1 MKVSTDIFIMGIML
15 GWGPCLYFCTPI
27 LIPYIAGTQKGWLS
41 GLRAILIFSFSRVIA
56 YMVLA
61 IIATSLGHIL
71 LRKHYES
78 DVGRIVYLV
87 FGLVVVLLGLAIV
100 IGKIPRLHLCHRFA
114 NKITRNSIGGIALLG
129 LLIGL
134 SPCIPLFGVLAY
146 IAVKSNTVLQ
156 GVFYGA
162 CFGAGTLLTPL
173 IPMGVLAGGIS
184 SLIARK
190 PMIFDIVSRLCGCFL
205 IYVGVRLLISGGYLL

>member
-27 LIPYIAGTQKGWLS
+27 LIPYIAGTQKGWLK
-41 GLRAILIFSFSRVIA
+41 GLRASLIFSFSRVIA
-56 YMVLA
+56 YIMLA
-61 IIATSLGHIL
+61 IIAASLGHIL

-78 DVGRIVYLV
+78 EIGSIVYLV
-87 FGLVVVLLGLAIV
+87 VGLVIVLLGLAIL
-100 IGKIPRLHLCHRFA
+100 IGKIPRLHLCQRFA
-114 NKITRNSIGGIALLG
+114 NGITRNSTAGIALLG

-146 IAVKSNTVLQ
+146 IAVESSNVIQ
-156 GVFYGA
+156 GLFYGA

-190 PMIFDIVSRLCGCFL
+190 PIIFDIVSRFCGCFL
-205 IYVGVRLLISGGYLL
+205 IYIGVRLLISGGYL